1 MTSTIGRL
9 YAAAISVVV
18 FFVAWAAIAAKPW
31 IRSSTSKSDPRL
43 ATLQTRE
50 IQMQARALA
59 VQKILDKR
67 WSPYRAA
74 LAARAS
80 QLSAQAQLKLA
91 SAPAGPSVQVK
102 AVYLAG
108 TASAAATTRTSPLP

>member
-1 MTSTIGRL
+1 VTSTIGRL

-80 QLSAQAQLKLA
+80 QLSAQEQLKLA

-102 AVYLAG
+102 AIYLPG